1 MSRKPLQAVTAMYDV
16 KEGPGDIHFG
26 DNVHLANGTYR
37 VTVSVGGE
45 RAVFKQVAVG
55 RP

>member
-1 MSRKPLQAVTAMYDV
+1 MAARPPQVQERQNEDV
-16 KEGPGDIHFG
+16 HFG
-26 DNVHLANGTYR
+26 DNVHLAKGTYR

-45 RAVFKQVAVG
+45 RAVFKKVAVG

>member
-1 MSRKPLQAVTAMYDV
+1 MAARPPQVQEPRNEDV
-16 KEGPGDIHFG
+16 HVG
-26 DNVHLANGTYR
+26 DNIHVANGTYR

-45 RAVFKQVAVG
+45 RAVFKKVAVG